1 MYIFKSK
8 KLSVSLTVVSMF
20 VLGLVFA
27 AGCGSSGGSGGSSA
41 LSATVNGYT
50 IQDAA
55 QGKVNF
61 NVSALNSSKG
71 LVTGTITNPQVSNLT
86 ASGTGITSL
95 NVKANNLMVSG
106 AGAIT
111 GTANV
116 CGDITSQG
124 DLTSAIT
131 LDSTGSM
138 SSSDPNNL
146 RGDAARQFI
155 SRMAGLDKASLSSFD
170 TSTAPTSGY
179 LAIHIWQDFTSD
191 KTLLDQAVTN
201 AVFAGGSTNLWDA
214 AYDSANL
221 LATVSGANKVSLI
234 FTDGYENSSSKLL
247 TDAISQAQ
255 ANKVRVYTVGL
266 GSDCSMINCTDLQNL
281 AASTGGTFAIATDPT
296 QLQTQFDN
304 MFNAT
309 KASGCINVQFSVNS
323 APPVAGTTISG
334 TVSFEVNNQSTSGKF
349 TVAF

>member
-1 MYIFKSK
+1 MYISKTK
-8 KLSVSLTVVSMF
+8 KLMVSLTVVSMF
-20 VLGLVFA
+20 VLSMVYA
-27 AGCGSSGGSGGSSA
+27 AGCGSSGGGGGSSA

-55 QGKVNF
+55 QGKVDF
-61 NVSALNSSKG
+61 NVSALDGSKS
-71 LVTGTITNPQVSNLT
+71 LVTGAITNPQVSNLT

-95 NVKANNLMVSG
+95 NVKANNLTTAG
-106 AGAIT
+106 AGPIT
-111 GTANV
+111 GSAIV
-116 CGDITSQG
+116 CGDITSKG
-124 DLTSAIT
+124 DLTSALT

-146 RGDAARQFI
+146 RGDAAKQFI
-155 SRMAGLDKASLSSFD
+155 SRMAGTDKASISSFD

-179 LAIHIWQDFTSD
+179 LAIQIWQDFTSD
-191 KTLLDQAVTN
+191 KTLLDKAVTS

-234 FTDGYENSSSKLL
+234 FTDGYENSSSKVL

-266 GSDCSMINCTDLQNL
+266 GSDCYMINCTDLQTL

-309 KASGCINVQFSVNS
+309 KASGCINVQFSVNN

-334 TVSFEVNNQSTSGKF
+334 TVSFDVNDKSTSGKF
-349 TVAF
+349 TVTF

>member
-1 MYIFKSK
+1 MHMFKNKRLPVYITA
-8 KLSVSLTVVSMF
+8 VSIVT
-20 VLGLVFA
+20 LGMAFA

-61 NVSALNSSKG
+61 NVSALDSSKS

-86 ASGTGITSL
+86 ASGIGITSL
-95 NVKANNLMVSG
+95 NVKTNNLTVSG
-106 AGAIT
+106 AGAVA
-111 GTANV
+111 GTAGV
-116 CGDITSQG
+116 CGSITSKG
-124 DLTSAIT
+124 DLTCSIT

-138 SSSDPNNL
+138 SSSDPNDL

-155 SRMAGLDKASLSSFD
+155 SRMASTDKASLSSFD
-170 TSTAPTSGY
+170 TSTSPTSGY
-179 LAIHIWQDFTSD
+179 LAIHVWQDFTSD
-191 KTLLDQAVTN
+191 KTLLGQAVTS

-214 AYDSANL
+214 AFDSANL
-221 LATVSGANKVSLI
+221 LATISGANKVSLI

-247 TDAISQAQ
+247 ADAISQST
-255 ANKVRVYTVGL
+255 ANNVRVYTVGL

-309 KASGCINVQFSVNS
+309 KASGCINVQFSVNG

-334 TVSFEVNNQSTSGKF
+334 TVSFDVNNQSTSGKF
-349 TVAF
+349 TVTF